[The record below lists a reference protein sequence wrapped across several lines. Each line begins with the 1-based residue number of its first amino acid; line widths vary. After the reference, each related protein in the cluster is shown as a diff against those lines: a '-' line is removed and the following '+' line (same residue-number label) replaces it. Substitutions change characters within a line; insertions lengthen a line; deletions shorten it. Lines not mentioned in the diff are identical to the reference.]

1 MSGMRKA
8 VWLVLFLLPRLL
20 AAQAH
25 LVKDIATKPQYDYGS
40 GIDSFSMTVAGSTL
54 YFSATT
60 LEYGAELWKSD
71 GTAAGTSLVA
81 DLRFGPLGSYPSGL
95 TAFGTGLAFIAGDDD
110 GTWLWITRG
119 TAATTTKIAAASS
132 SWTVLF
138 NGTIL
143 FAGHDAVHG

>member
-1 MSGMRKA
+1 MMCRSA
-8 VWLVLFLLPRLL
+8 VPGF
-20 AAQAH
+20 AAP
-25 LVKDIATKPQYDYGS
+25 K
-40 GIDSFSMTVAGSTL
+40 SMTVAGSTL

-110 GTWLWITRG
+110 GTWLSITRG

-132 SWTVLF
+132 SDVTRAVVLDPSANVRVKYLGDSF
-138 NGTIL
+138 YQPVAKIVPLLPARTR
-143 FAGHDAVHG
+143 AAH